1 MINDSGLPPTPSPG
15 IRGNGSKTRSMA
27 NASMGVV
34 NQQMPGVMQQSPE
47 MRGGNYTQYS
57 NNNRT

>member
-1 MINDSGLPPTPSPG
+1 MNNSAMINDSGLPPTPSPG

-34 NQQMPGVMQQSPE
+34 N
-47 MRGGNYTQYS
+47 
-57 NNNRT
+57 